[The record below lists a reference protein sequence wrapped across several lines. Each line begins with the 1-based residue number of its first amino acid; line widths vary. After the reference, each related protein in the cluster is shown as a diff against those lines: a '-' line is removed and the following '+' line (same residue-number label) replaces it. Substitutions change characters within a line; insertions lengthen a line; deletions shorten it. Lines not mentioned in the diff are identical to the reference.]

1 LGGRLLLSANK
12 DYHRGLVAD
21 QHTNHGNRY
30 QKFSWAD
37 KFDTGLVT
45 IADIADAALHN
56 KKYDPYWASPLYS
69 SSPATCSATGGP
81 DTGNL
86 QCVDIGDIGTI
97 ALYKGVG
104 VTDPISLSSYVGL
117 DPHIDRFDSG
127 VAAPSGSVFLGGAI
141 TSSTSAQF
149 SIFTGSTTTVT
160 GVSVVGTTGLTSTTP
175 GTCTVTLTAPDGPG
189 RTTYTC
195 TFGTALA
202 PDINGDTEVEITLT
216 FSFPGVTTQVE
227 IGIPSNSLI
236 VGFTVAPFAPIAGQS
251 VSFTSTVAGSPG
263 YTPVAPLTYSWDFGD
278 GTTGTGASTSHT
290 YGLAGTY
297 TVRLAVTDAN
307 SAAGT
312 TEHIIT
318 IQSNFLAVSFNF
330 APPAPVPGQSVSFT
344 STVAGSPGYT
354 PVAPLTYFWNFGDRK
369 FSNVA
374 NPSHAYILPGTY
386 RVSLDVTD
394 ANGVFGSTS
403 VNVVVVPFTVDFT
416 CTKSGLTASCTAST
430 QGGNPPFSFSW
441 SFGGAG
447 SGTGLSGPNPTF
459 TYSAAGTY
467 SITLSGT
474 DNTGNTATVMHSI
487 TVP

>member
-1 LGGRLLLSANK
+1 
-12 DYHRGLVAD
+12 
-21 QHTNHGNRY
+21 
-30 QKFSWAD
+30 
-37 KFDTGLVT
+37 
-45 IADIADAALHN
+45 
-56 KKYDPYWASPLYS
+56 
-69 SSPATCSATGGP
+69 
-81 DTGNL
+81 
-86 QCVDIGDIGTI
+86 VDIGDIGTI

-263 YTPVAPLTYSWDFGD
+263 YTPVAPLTY
-278 GTTGTGASTSHT
+278 
-290 YGLAGTY
+290 
-297 TVRLAVTDAN
+297 
-307 SAAGT
+307 
-312 TEHIIT
+312 
-318 IQSNFLAVSFNF
+318 
-330 APPAPVPGQSVSFT
+330 
-344 STVAGSPGYT
+344 
-354 PVAPLTYFWNFGDRK
+354 FWNFGDRK